1 MIKRCEWGNFNKL
14 MQEYHDKEWGVPI
27 HNDRKLFEFLI
38 LEGVQAGL
46 NWNTIL
52 QKRKRYRYVF
62 DDFNYEKISQY
73 NQKKLDILMND
84 DGIIRNKL
92 KINATV
98 TNARAFLKIQKEYGT
113 FNNYIWKFVKYKPII
128 HNFKSLSEIPSQT
141 KESEA
146 MSKELKKEG
155 FKFVGP
161 TICYA
166 FMQAVGMV
174 NDHIID
180 CYRYNEIN
188 RKSE

>member
-73 NQKKLDILMND
+73 NQKKLDELMND

-146 MSKELKKEG
+146 MNKELKKEG

>member
-128 HNFKSLSEIPSQT
+128 HNFKSLSENPSQT

>member
-73 NQKKLDILMND
+73 NQQKLDELMND
-84 DGIIRNKL
+84 EGIIRNKL

-113 FNNYIWKFVKYKPII
+113 FNNYIWKFV
-128 HNFKSLSEIPSQT
+128 NFKPLIHKFKNLSEIPSQT

-146 MSKELKKEG
+146 MSKELKKKG